1 MKKRIIITAVGLAA
15 IHFVLAIG
23 SVMIAFGSGMEAF
36 DNPDY
41 QPSLVE
47 RVADA
52 LAGILMQ
59 PGMSLWTP
67 WVSKNMPNVVEWGL
81 CLLNSLLWGI
91 VLAVILNAPT
101 LLKGKRPGN
110 NGLHSISE
118 SRATSRND

>member
-1 MKKRIIITAVGLAA
+1 MKKRIIITAVVLAA
-15 IHFVLAIG
+15 IHLVLGIG

-41 QPSLVE
+41 QPSSVE
-47 RVADA
+47 RVADT

-67 WVSKNMPNVVEWGL
+67 WVSKTMPNVVEWGL

-91 VLAVILNAPT
+91 VLAVILNLPT
-101 LLKGKRPGN
+101 LLKGKRPGIN
-110 NGLHSISE
+110 AS
-118 SRATSRND
+118 D

>member
-1 MKKRIIITAVGLAA
+1 MKKRIIITAVVLAA

-23 SVMIAFGSGMEAF
+23 SVMISFGSGMEAF

-47 RVADA
+47 RVAGA

-67 WVSKNMPNVVEWGL
+67 WMSKNMPNVVEWGL

-101 LLKGKRPGN
+101 LLKRKRPGN
-110 NGLHSISE
+110 NAL
-118 SRATSRND
+118 DL